1 MQARST
7 KILQE
12 AYEQVNQERVVA
24 PRGGMHKMAADS
36 RELTSQEKQYLLD
49 IFAFVEEHGMDD
61 GVLLHN
67 IISKLGL
74 GAMHGI
80 TKPVMNEKRGEGED
94 DNDSNPIALH
104 LAKSGI
110 WSVVNAHLRGNLTF
124 IGKDDKVYTLAMVDK
139 LLQSAT
145 NKKQL
150 EHVFGLL
157 DMERY
162 MGGDA
167 PAPFDPSNNE

>member
-1 MQARST
+1 MQARSI

-12 AYEQVNQERVVA
+12 AYEQVNRS
-24 PRGGMHKMAADS
+24 RMHS
-36 RELTSQEKQYLLD
+36 
-49 IFAFVEEHGMDD
+49 
-61 GVLLHN
+61 
-67 IISKLGL
+67 
-74 GAMHGI
+74 I
-80 TKPVMNEKRGEGED
+80 TKPVMNERGGEQED
-94 DNDSNPIALH
+94 DDDINSAADGATLHIAK
-104 LAKSGI
+104 AGI
-110 WSVVNAHLRGNLTF
+110 WSVVNGFLRGNLTF